1 MNLVTLLAKQVN
13 FILEVLSSNILI
25 FEGFQGIP
33 SPVTCFNYFY

>member
-25 FEGFQGIP
+25 FERFQGIP
-33 SPVTCFNYFY
+33 SLVFCFNYFY